1 MIGILIIAHGPLGE
15 SLIHS
20 ASHVMGGRPPLLDQL
35 GIGMHDDPAA
45 LLPRARRL
53 VNELDQGQGVLILS
67 DIYAPPPA
75 TSSAGCL
82 NPAASK
88 AWPAS
93 TCRCWCVP

>member
-53 VNELDQGQGVLILS
+53 VNELDQGQGVLQQGG
-67 DIYAPPPA
+67 DGVVGF
-75 TSSAGCL
+75 AGL
-82 NPAASK
+82 RISGGMVMGQNLQ
-88 AWPAS
+88 
-93 TCRCWCVP
+93 